1 MIYEELI
8 DSASDLGLTVK
19 EKDLRSADGRIYRKR
34 IAIRKNIP
42 TSAEKACVLAEE
54 LGHFHTSTGNI
65 LDQSSV
71 TNQKQENAARL
82 WAYNKMIG
90 LRGIID
96 GYEAGCRNRYELAE
110 FLGVTEAFLQDALD
124 AYRQKYGVCTTVDN
138 YVIYFVPSLGV
149 LAPLT

>member
-19 EKDLRSADGRIYRKR
+19 EKDLRSADGRIYWRR

-42 TSAEKACVLAEE
+42 TNTEKACVLAEE
-54 LGHFHTSTGNI
+54 LGHYYTTAGNI
-65 LDQSSV
+65 LIQESV
-71 TNQKQENAARL
+71 SDKKQEHAARL
-82 WAYNKMIG
+82 WAYNKLVG

-96 GYEAGCRNRYELAE
+96 GFEAGCRNRYELAE
-110 FLGVTEAFLQDALD
+110 YLGVTEAFLQDAID
-124 AYRQKYGVCTTVDN
+124 TYRQKYGVCTTVDN